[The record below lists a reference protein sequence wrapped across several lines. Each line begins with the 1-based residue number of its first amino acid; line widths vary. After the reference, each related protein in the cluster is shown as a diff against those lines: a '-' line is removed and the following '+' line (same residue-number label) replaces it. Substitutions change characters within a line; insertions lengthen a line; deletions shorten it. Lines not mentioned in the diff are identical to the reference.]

1 MSPAVSQK
9 AAIMQYDKSD
19 AKSIES
25 YARRLIGKSL
35 AEALGTPLPKYNHAG
50 RGRLGV
56 LLEQH
61 YFGYAS
67 NSKSEPDFPL
77 AGVELK
83 STPLKQIKRGLV
95 SKERL
100 VLNIINYLEE
110 YKYTFATSSFWK
122 KNALLLLLFYIDD
135 GESDVENL
143 KFNLARLWR
152 FPPEDLKIIKDDW
165 TKIVG
170 KILNGRAH
178 EISEGDTLYLGA
190 CTKGRDSTSL
200 RPQPNSSTKAMQR
213 AFSIK
218 SKYLNY
224 IIAQSQNGES
234 SPIEPYAEYTP
245 ILADE
250 AMLSKVKPATKA
262 IILDDAEPVVKG
274 LDEYQDGETFED
286 LIKRRFMPFY
296 GRTETDLFLT
306 YGLNSKSKQ
315 KYSDLARNI
324 LGVKKRNIAEFEKAG
339 IIMKTIRR
347 QFNGSIKESMSFE
360 QIRFKEIVNEDWD
373 TSAWREILTKRFLFV
388 ILRETSKG
396 SKSYQL
402 ERVMFWTMPVAD
414 LKIAEEFWLDTQSKV
429 DMGIYDD
436 FIKISDSRICHVRP
450 KAANNKDMM
459 ETPQN
464 TLEKKK
470 CYWLNSSYI
479 KGQID
484 AP

>member
-1 MSPAVSQK
+1 ME
-9 AAIMQYDKSD
+9 YDKSD
-19 AKSIES
+19 AKSIEAH
-25 YARRLIGKSL
+25 ARRLIGKSL
-35 AEALGTPLPKYNHAG
+35 AEALGTRLLKYNQAS
-50 RGRLGV
+50 RGKLGN
-56 LLEQH
+56 LLEEH
-61 YFGYAS
+61 YFCYEPNATSG
-67 NSKSEPDFPL
+67 PDFPL

-83 STPLKQIKRGLV
+83 NTPLKKIKRGLV

-110 YKYTFATSSFWK
+110 HKYTFATSSFWR
-122 KNALLLLLFYIDD
+122 KNSLLLLLFYIDD
-135 GESDVENL
+135 GKSDVVDL

-170 KILNGRAH
+170 KILDGKAH

-190 CTKGRDSTSL
+190 CTKGANSQSL
-200 RPQPNSSTKAMQR
+200 RDQPFNSIRAMQR

-224 IIAQSQNGES
+224 IIEQSQHGES
-234 SPIEPYAEYTP
+234 SPVEPYAEYDI

-250 AMLSKVKPATKA
+250 IVPSKTKSSTKTVGVA
-262 IILDDAEPVVKG
+262 DAEPAVKG

-286 LIKRRFMPFY
+286 LIERRFKPFY
-296 GRTETDLFLT
+296 GRTETDLFT
-306 YGLNSKSKQ
+306 SYRLNTKSKQ

-339 IIMKTIRR
+339 IVMKTIRR
-347 QFNGSIKESMSFE
+347 QFGGSIKESMSFE
-360 QIRFKEIVNEDWD
+360 QIKFNEIVHEEWD
-373 TSAWREILTKRFLFV
+373 TSVWHEILTKRFLFV

-396 SKSYQL
+396 SKKYQL
-402 ERVMFWTMPVAD
+402 ERIMFWTMPVAD
-414 LKIAEEFWLDTQSKV
+414 LEVAKQFWLDTQGKITN
-429 DMGIYDD
+429 GIYDD
-436 FIKISDSRICHVRP
+436 FIKIKDDRICHVRP
-450 KAANNKDMM
+450 KGTDSKDMM
-459 ETPQN
+459 KTPQN

-479 KGQID
+479 RKQID
-484 AP
+484 APQDK